1 MTMTKTNAL
10 RRSVSTTLKHEECVL
25 VFTYQDLNT
34 LLQFNGSQSWR
45 LQTGGRDR
53 VRKCLYIICVNN
65 AKHKLSQNFDNH
77 GGAFLVGRISGVS
90 KALESNFEDRSIIEF
105 DEYAE
110 INIPKIWEGWRN
122 PVIYLKTVSLN
133 TVGAIAGKL
142 NIDFDN
148 LEFHKVPPRDTQFIV
163 NHMNVENKKLEERN
177 KI

>member
-1 MTMTKTNAL
+1 M
-10 RRSVSTTLKHEECVL
+10 
-25 VFTYQDLNT
+25 
-34 LLQFNGSQSWR
+34 
-45 LQTGGRDR
+45 
-53 VRKCLYIICVNN
+53 NN

-77 GGAFLVGRISGVS
+77 GGAFLVGRISGVA
-90 KALESNFEDRSIIEF
+90 KALESNFKNRWIIEF

-163 NHMNVENKKLEERN
+163 NHMNVENKFFNGVAGSDDDQHVQGREMNAPHELSIEEAKIGLSN
-177 KI
+177 KYDVPIDNIEITLRG